1 MFYSVAR
8 GQHQIWFSDPW
19 KPKKEKKLEQSQESM
34 SAKQKYSSDSWEVK
48 LFLELRIKGM
58 KSGAFHKDD
67 TGQVLQK
74 YTQ

>member
-34 SAKQKYSSDSWEVK
+34 SAKQKYSSDS
-48 LFLELRIKGM
+48 
-58 KSGAFHKDD
+58 
-67 TGQVLQK
+67 
-74 YTQ
+74 